1 MGCGAGQAQLQTAPL
16 AEPGPES
23 PKKPSPRGRSALGP
37 WALAFPRV
45 APASAPCAGQNTQE
59 QLEGPRVCPYGD
71 RAGCPHLHGFIRKH
85 QRRCSF
91 RWMNGTFSGLRS

>member
-1 MGCGAGQAQLQTAPL
+1 MEQDRPGCRLPPWLSLGQRALSNPPQEAGLL
-16 AEPGPES
+16 
-23 PKKPSPRGRSALGP
+23 

-71 RAGCPHLHGFIRKH
+71 GAGCPHLHGFVRKQ

-91 RWMNGTFSGLRS
+91 RWMNGTFSRLRS